1 MMVLFGFSFVLF
13 LIIFLTIRISRQII
27 STIKDIDHF
36 TTDLKTKTDL
46 DSKRQLI
53 DEFSKKEIFQKI
65 SEQYDKMQVA
75 KENIEQKRQ

>member
-1 MMVLFGFSFVLF
+1 MIVLFGFSFVLF